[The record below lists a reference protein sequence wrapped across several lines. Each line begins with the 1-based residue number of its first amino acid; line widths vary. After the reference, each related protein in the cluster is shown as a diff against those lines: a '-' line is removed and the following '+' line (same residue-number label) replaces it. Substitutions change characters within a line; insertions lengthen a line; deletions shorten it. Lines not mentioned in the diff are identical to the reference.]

1 MSWQL
6 PAADLALT
14 LLPRLLGVVYLVA
27 FASLLVQVRGLY
39 GPRGLLP
46 IGAYLARLR
55 QTYAK
60 DAWRLCPSL
69 FWWGSGERALVGAA
83 LAGVL
88 LSGLLIAGA
97 WPLPLL
103 LALWLLYL
111 SFAAV
116 GQAFLSFQWDA
127 LLLEAGFL
135 ILILTL
141 AGPSPLA
148 ALAAQLFIFR
158 FMLSAGVVKLTS
170 GDPTWR
176 DLTALCHHYQTQPL
190 PNRFAWY
197 LHQLPVPL
205 QRFSTL
211 ATFCF
216 ELAVPLLLLGP
227 APLRLAGCILL
238 ILFQGLLLLSGSYG
252 FFNLL
257 TIVLCVP
264 LLDDRYLAPL
274 LPHLGA
280 APAAGP
286 VAVLCGDPLLLGL
299 LLLNLLQLLRLFIRP
314 RWLEPLF
321 ASLQPWWISSP
332 YGLFAVMTTRRL
344 EFVIEGSADG
354 ESWHPYPFRWKPGDP
369 ARAPRQAAPH
379 MPRLDWQM
387 WFAALNPAHLEPWL
401 QTLLRRLL
409 ESAPPVLA
417 LLGKTPFAAAPTY
430 LRLKLYDY
438 RFSDRTERRR
448 TGDWWVRTPAGTGP
462 PLRLPE
468 NGGTGLEEVRL
479 ATGRHE
485 SATGDW

>member
-1 MSWQL
+1 MSWEL
-6 PAADLALT
+6 PSATLALT
-14 LLPRLLGVVYLVA
+14 LLPRLLGAVYLVA
-27 FASLLVQVRGLY
+27 FGSLLVQVRGLY

-46 IGAYLARLR
+46 IESYLDRLR
-55 QTYAK
+55 QAYRK
-60 DAWRLCPSL
+60 DAWRVCPSL
-69 FWWGSGERALVGAA
+69 FWWGAGERALVGAA

-88 LSGLLIAGA
+88 LSGLLIAGL

-111 SFAAV
+111 SFAAA

-135 ILILTL
+135 TLILTL
-141 AGPSPLA
+141 VGPTPLA

-158 FMLSAGVVKLTS
+158 FMLSAGVVKLSS

-190 PNRFAWY
+190 PNRIAWY
-197 LHQLPVPL
+197 LHQLPRPV

-211 ATFCF
+211 GTFFF

-227 APLRLAGCILL
+227 APLRLAGCLL
-238 ILFQGLLLLSGSYG
+238 LVFFQVLLLLSGSYG

-274 LPHLGA
+274 LPTLTA

-286 VAVLCGDPLLLGL
+286 IVQLFGGALLATL
-299 LLLNLLQLLRLFIRP
+299 LLLNLLQLLRL
-314 RWLEPLF
+314 WLRQSWSETLF
-321 ASLQPWWISSP
+321 ATLNPWWISNP

-354 ESWHPYPFRWKPGDP
+354 KTWQPLEFRWKPGHP
-369 ARAPRQAAPH
+369 TQPPRQAAPH

-401 QTLLRRLL
+401 TTLLRRLL
-409 ESAPPVLA
+409 EGSPPVLA
-417 LLGKTPFAAAPTY
+417 LLRKSPFAMPP
-430 LRLKLYDY
+430 LSVRLKLYDY
-438 RFSDRTERRR
+438 RFSDCATRRANGRWWQRTL
-448 TGDWWVRTPAGTGP
+448 AGSSP
-462 PLRLPE
+462 PLRLPVDG
-468 NGGTGLEEVRL
+468 NAGLVEAGSADGEEPV
-479 ATGRHE
+479 
-485 SATGDW
+485 TGDW